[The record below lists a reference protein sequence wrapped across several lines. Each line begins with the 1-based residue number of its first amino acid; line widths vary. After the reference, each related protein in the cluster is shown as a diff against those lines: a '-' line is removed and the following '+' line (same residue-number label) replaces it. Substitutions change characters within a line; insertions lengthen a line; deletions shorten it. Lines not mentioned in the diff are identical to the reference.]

1 MLSKWFPSEC
11 RVGQSTLVIEDPY
24 EMVTS
29 QEVAISGQLVKDGPW
44 EICEKWGG
52 RRWDPEELTTVGE
65 IQTKKEPDCPL
76 D

>member
-1 MLSKWFPSEC
+1 
-11 RVGQSTLVIEDPY
+11 
-24 EMVTS
+24 MVTS
-29 QEVAISGQLVKDGPW
+29 QEVAISGQLVKYGPW